1 MLITFKLLKAYILV
15 WWPCFSY
22 IDPHIRLCIINPRLT
37 CIYFTITNVITISMI
52 MIILLTLQI
61 CPVSQPII
69 KKKFPSTIN
78 LNYDN
83 VLGP

>member
-15 WWPCFSY
+15 WWPSFSY
-22 IDPHIRLCIINPRLT
+22 IDPHKATYNKSKTNLYLLYYYKYYHYQYDYD
-37 CIYFTITNVITISMI
+37 YFAYTTNMSCFSTNN
-52 MIILLTLQI
+52 
-61 CPVSQPII
+61 
-69 KKKFPSTIN
+69 KKNCPSTIN